1 MKDTFKLAE
10 FEVEVSFKNIK
21 NVHLSV
27 KPPNGRVEMAA
38 PIGTRP
44 AAVRAYAASKLGWIR
59 EKRARMV
66 KQRRETSRQYISR
79 ESHMLWGN
87 RYLLK
92 VIDRDKRPQV
102 RMNHRQ
108 LMLIVRP
115 GSTRE
120 RRREI
125 IEAWHREL
133 LHKEIP
139 PLISKW
145 EKKLGVKVES
155 YALQRMKTKWGSCNR
170 KARRIRIN
178 SELIKKP
185 RELLDY
191 VVVHEMLHLIA
202 PTHSATYAE
211 LLSRYFPMW
220 REARS
225 ELNSLPLSAAD

>member
-10 FEVEVSFKNIK
+10 FEVDVSFKDIK

-59 EKRARMV
+59 EKRARMA
-66 KQRRETSRQYISR
+66 KQRRETSRQYVSR
-79 ESHMLWGN
+79 ESHMLWGK

-92 VIDRDKRPQV
+92 VIERDERPQV
-102 RMNHRQ
+102 HMNHRQ

-115 GSTRE
+115 RSTRE

-139 PLISKW
+139 SLISKW

-178 SELIKKP
+178 SEMIKKP
-185 RELLDY
+185 KELLDY
-191 VVVHEMLHLIA
+191 VVVHEMAHLIA
-202 PTHSATYAE
+202 STHSEQFVELLTSHYPSWRQARAE
-211 LLSRYFPMW
+211 LN
-220 REARS
+220 A
-225 ELNSLPLSAAD
+225 LPLSANE